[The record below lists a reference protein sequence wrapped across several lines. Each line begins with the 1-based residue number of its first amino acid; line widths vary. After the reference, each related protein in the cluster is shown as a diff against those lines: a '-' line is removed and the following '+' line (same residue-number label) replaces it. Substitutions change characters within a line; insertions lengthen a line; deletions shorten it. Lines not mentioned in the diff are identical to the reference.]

1 MTINNMNSISPP
13 NLKKGDCIEI
23 IACAKS
29 ISFRDVED
37 AVSLIEKHGFTVKLN
52 PKNFDK
58 DNVFAGTINQRIK
71 ILQDALDNEEVK
83 AIFFARGGYGTIQV
97 IDYLDFTYF
106 SKKPKWLIG
115 FSDITIILTYIKT
128 HFNIQTIHAPMPY
141 NFKSTDDNT
150 LNNLFNLIQGHP
162 QKITAPFF
170 KLNKLGSCKGLVV
183 GGNLSILYSLMGTK
197 DIGGVKDSILFLED
211 VDEYLYHLE
220 RMMYTMDR
228 SGLLKNLRGLI
239 IGQMTGMLDN
249 ENSFGKT
256 SYQLIYDIVKKYDYP
271 ICFNFPI
278 GHTAHNQPIIVGAEI
293 ELDVNKDVSKITY
306 LS

>member
-1 MTINNMNSISPP
+1 MTINNMNSIAPS

-29 ISFRDVED
+29 ISLSDVSD
-37 AVSLIEKHGFTVKLN
+37 AVSLIEKHGFIVRLN
-52 PKNFDK
+52 PQNFDK
-58 DNVFAGTINQRIK
+58 HNVFAGTIKQRIK
-71 ILQDALDNEEVK
+71 ILQSALDNEEVK
-83 AIFFARGGYGTIQV
+83 AIFFARGGYGTIQI

-106 SKKPKWLIG
+106 NKNPKWLVG

-141 NFKSTDDNT
+141 NFKSTAEDA
-150 LNNLFNLIQGHP
+150 LNNLFGLIQGHY
-162 QKITAPFF
+162 KGIEAPFSS
-170 KLNKLGSCKGLVV
+170 LNKLGSCKGVV
-183 GGNLSILYSLMGTK
+183 TGGNLSILYSLIGTK
-197 DIGGVKDSILFLED
+197 DIGGINDSILFLED

-220 RMMYTMDR
+220 RMIYTMDR
-228 SGLLKNLRGLI
+228 SGMLKNLRGLI

-249 ENSFGKT
+249 KNPFGKT
-256 SYQLIYDIVKKYDYP
+256 PYQLIYDIVKKYDYP

-278 GHTAHNQPIIVGAEI
+278 GHTIHNQPIIVGAEI
-293 ELDVNKDVSKITY
+293 ELDVNKDVSKINY